1 MKSTFSPA
9 LFILVTATLVSSCHN
24 SNKKENLSLAER
36 RKPIIATVNYPLAYF
51 AKRLSGEFADILFEI
66 PPNVD
71 PAYWNPTD
79 DQVGAIQAADLVLL
93 NGANYAKWTSSRTI
107 PYEATVVTSS
117 SFEDTFIELKE
128 GTSHTHKSGST
139 SHTHGGFASTTWLDL
154 ELACKQ
160 ASSTAEALC
169 EQFPEHVESISRKLK
184 ILLEEMRD
192 LDRKMKSVT
201 APLRGTTLVVS
212 HPVFQ
217 YWTRAYGLSA
227 HALHWE
233 PMQKLG
239 TLEMGEL
246 AAIQGEKSSVKYF
259 IWEGPPTEENIK
271 KIKMAGFINIVVNP
285 CGARPAKGDFL
296 SVMQENISSL
306 SEAITQG
313 TSSNTGT
320 Q

>member
-1 MKSTFSPA
+1 MKSTSSPA
-9 LFILVTATLVSSCHN
+9 LLILVIVTLVSSCHN
-24 SNKKENLSLAER
+24 SNKKENLSLSER

-51 AKRLSGEFADILFEI
+51 AKRLSGEFADILFET

-71 PAYWNPTD
+71 PAYWSPTD
-79 DQVGAIQAADLVLL
+79 DQVGAIQAADLILL

-117 SFEDTFIELKE
+117 SFGDTLIELEE

-139 SHTHGGFASTTWLDL
+139 SHTHEGFASTTWLDL

-160 ASSTAEALC
+160 ASSTADALC
-169 EQFPEHVESISRKLK
+169 EQFPEQVESISGKLK
-184 ILLEEMRD
+184 ILLEEIRD
-192 LDRKMKSVT
+192 LDRQMKLVT
-201 APLRGTTLVVS
+201 APLRGTTLVAS
-212 HPVFQ
+212 HPVYQ

-246 AAIQGEKSSVKYF
+246 AAIQGEKSPVKYF
-259 IWEGPPTEENIK
+259 IWEGPPTEENIN

-296 SVMQENISSL
+296 SIMQENIASL

-320 Q
+320 P

>member
-1 MKSTFSPA
+1 MKSTSSPA
-9 LFILVTATLVSSCHN
+9 LLILVTATLVSSCYN
-24 SNKKENLSLAER
+24 SNKKENLALSER

-51 AKRLSGEFADILFEI
+51 AKRLSGEFADILFET

-79 DQVGAIQAADLVLL
+79 DQVGSIQAADLVLL

-117 SFEDTFIELKE
+117 SFEDTFIELEE

-139 SHTHGGFASTTWLDL
+139 SHTHEGFASTTWLDL

-160 ASSTAEALC
+160 ASSTADALC
-169 EQFPEHVESISRKLK
+169 EQFPEHVESISGKLK

-201 APLRGTTLVVS
+201 APLQGTTLVVS
-212 HPVFQ
+212 HPVYQ

-246 AAIQGEKSSVKYF
+246 AAIQSEKSPVKYF
-259 IWEGPPTEENIK
+259 IWEGPPTEENIN

-296 SVMQENISSL
+296 SIMQENIASL
-306 SEAITQG
+306 SEAITRG

-320 Q
+320 P